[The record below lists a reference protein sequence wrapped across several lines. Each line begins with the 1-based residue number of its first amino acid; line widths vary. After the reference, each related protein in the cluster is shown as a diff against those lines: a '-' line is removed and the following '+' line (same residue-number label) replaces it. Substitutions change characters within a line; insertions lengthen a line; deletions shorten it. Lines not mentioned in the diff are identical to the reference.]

1 MNLIEKLQE
10 LDPESDTD
18 DYLETDIAS
27 LMQRINQ
34 LKQQERE
41 AQKETRAV
49 GNENR
54 RNEKGNQGKGG
65 NKP

>member
-41 AQKETRAV
+41 AQKETPRCW
-49 GNENR
+49 
-54 RNEKGNQGKGG
+54 
-65 NKP
+65 